1 MKIEVLAPLQMGDEK
16 GFYDPSKLNLRVGD
30 CRGKTYPGQGMR
42 EGVRRIEGLSINS
55 WEGISELGHRRHT
68 ETHQQCVLF
77 TLDPVMTAR
86 LKTNNVYPDIG
97 AHGARAGM
105 CRDRWDRLRDNSSKE
120 PSPMGAE
127 KGQNIRG

>member
-42 EGVRRIEGLSINS
+42 EGVRRIEGNF
-55 WEGISELGHRRHT
+55 ELGHRRHT